1 MKMRTNLFAVFTLF
15 LILAGLFGAAPCA
28 FAGWVTDIQG
38 LSAEAKDSLVAHY
51 DGRTG
56 VTTTGSTVD
65 SWTPVDGS
73 GTAIPGMAVAN
84 TQHGTAAASHISYGS
99 SSRLTFTDPGAGGRY
114 LEGSLTNS
122 PASTD
127 FTVCWLGHYEKNA
140 PSPNS
145 GNYAYNIG
153 PNNISHQRDDGGGGF
168 VVEMYNGTT
177 YAGDDIQQY
186 DGVDTLWSTVI
197 TVNSHAAYAN
207 GKNLNIV
214 GSPAPVNNVV
224 ADASIIMGSLN
235 SSGYDFV
242 GDIRQM
248 IIFNSALSDE
258 DRLLVESYIADI
270 SDILFGA
277 TALTWITTGGEVTIT
292 DCDTRA
298 TGELVIPDTIEGNP
312 VTSIGA
318 QAFQSCSSLTRASLS
333 WAPLPPWVLT
343 HSQVWRTGLKL
354 L

>member
-1 MKMRTNLFAVFTLF
+1 MA
-15 LILAGLFGAAPCA
+15 
-28 FAGWVTDIQG
+28 
-38 LSAEAKDSLVAHY
+38 S
-51 DGRTG
+51 
-56 VTTTGSTVD
+56 GSTVD

-73 GTAIPGMAVAN
+73 GTAIPGMAVTN
-84 TQHGTAAASHISYGS
+84 KEHGTAAASHISYDG
-99 SSRLTFTDPGAGGRY
+99 SSRLTFTDLGAGGRY

-127 FTVCWLGHYEKNA
+127 FTVFWLGHYEKDA
-140 PSPNS
+140 PYPTH

-168 VVEMYNGTT
+168 RVEMYNGTT
-177 YAGDDIQQY
+177 YAGDDITAY

-197 TVNSHAAYAN
+197 TANSHAAYAN
-207 GKNLNIV
+207 GTNLNIV
-214 GSPAPVNNVV
+214 GSPANNVV

-318 QAFQSCSSLTRASLS
+318 QAFQSCSSLTRITIPDRVTSIGNRVFEDCTNLTRASLS